1 MAGNLASDENQLT
14 EHPGLGATP
23 PEGRAMTEP
32 STPRPVPGPP
42 RPGPRPDQAPPPTGA
57 GAGTAS
63 SADPFA
69 DLAERPI
76 AEHVAVFETEHA
88 RLERELGTIDQL

>member
-1 MAGNLASDENQLT
+1 
-14 EHPGLGATP
+14 
-23 PEGRAMTEP
+23 MTEP

-42 RPGPRPDQAPPPTGA
+42 RPGPRPEEHGAASGAEPAP
-57 GAGTAS
+57 

-69 DLAERPI
+69 DLAQRPI